1 MSFDDM
7 AWSSI
12 PSGSPIGVHQL
23 LFDPCLDFAPAVADM
38 SAYSESGGSFFP
50 VSPLVEGGDG
60 DREIVGEIFD
70 SEEPVSL
77 FHTFNHGRDPVGVM
91 SCSSTAG
98 TKGFSTDD
106 DTRLTGFL
114 TFC

>member
-12 PSGSPIGVHQL
+12 PSGSPIGVHQF
-23 LFDPCLDFAPAVADM
+23 LFDPCLDFAPSVADM

-60 DREIVGEIFD
+60 DREIVGE
-70 SEEPVSL
+70 L
-77 FHTFNHGRDPVGVM
+77 FTVRSRSRCFIPSIMG
-91 SCSSTAG
+91 G
-98 TKGFSTDD
+98 TLSA
-106 DTRLTGFL
+106 R
-114 TFC
+114 CH

>member
-1 MSFDDM
+1 MPFDDM

-23 LFDPCLDFAPAVADM
+23 SFDPCLDFAPSVADM

-70 SEEPVSL
+70 GEEPVPV
-77 FHTFNHGRDPVGVM
+77 FHTVDHGRHPVISM
-91 SCSSTAG
+91 SFDSTA
-98 TKGFSTDD
+98 S
-106 DTRLTGFL
+106 
-114 TFC
+114 